1 MLVRHGNSAK
11 TTTIIR
17 WGEAAMPIKGIRWD
31 PLTTAN
37 RDVHVLRGQSS
48 ADLTVDRMQFVVDPI
63 THPFAHAYLAD
74 PNNNHDVD
82 LTFTVDPVPADDV
95 FENQGIEVDANT
107 GAVTLTQNQPPPD
120 GEPRTNNF
128 ILEVV
133 ASDPADDS
141 QIDNDF
147 IRVHIHTSVTDFAL
161 TPATLTIRPAQA
173 TRTAP
178 EQTAYQFT
186 LRAVFDDQ
194 TMGDLTAF
202 HGVVWS
208 SNPPDRVDPAT
219 GKISI
224 GVGDAE
230 GTTIVVTATLPNAF
244 GNGARTANV
253 HVGRPWRDDPDVPRA
268 SIVVGGGWPGTT
280 LPDTAPNVLFL
291 SDGYPAADG
300 DAFRQTVTTEV
311 HHLKHDR
318 LVRPYDLLC
327 TSMNFWSA
335 FVPANAR
342 GIAVRCEV
350 YNDKRKPAA
359 KDAWRPVPPPDPP
372 PRHEDWSVEHL
383 IYQIGL
389 PIPDDA
395 HKTNAT
401 LRDEWD
407 ARTQND
413 LPRDRISGSII
424 NEWKRIATR
433 AFIEELDNFPGMAL
447 GEPPAANTKN
457 GEPSLSLHSDRCGRA
472 GLDALLSLLQAEA
485 ASGVQFGPGANI
497 GAAWARPAVRQNLT
511 DYALHD
517 VIRVADNPRPMFVCT
532 TAGTSDLSEPADYA
546 PALAGDTITDGTA
559 VFRCVQPTFDNS
571 RFVIVMS
578 SFPVGRG
585 RNNRRDGDVP
595 AYIAMNVQSSKTI
608 PTMAAT
614 NHVGLAFNNITIA
627 EDANLNSCRVTAHE
641 LGHSLGL
648 GDEYVDNERRY
659 PNDQSELITRLNL
672 QTADDLTPGSVIEPD
687 RIRWNW
693 HRVRKAAVVRD
704 AITSVAAGA
713 FRIPVVAGQ
722 AAQFQLND
730 IVLLRLRVAG
740 LFIDAAPD
748 ATVSAQLQIAIAPS
762 TSASSDYVVVQ
773 AASGTTI
780 TPDFFDPFIPGSIL
794 FVPVPA
800 PASVRD
806 PDDYPFAE
814 MVAKNVKDLISD
826 TGNALYERP
835 LPGDLTDDMIDN
847 KEIQHPT
854 LTGLTP
860 GLPGRPFCFR
870 VEPTIVGLYGGGAQ
884 YARGIYHPAGLC
896 VMRKEK
902 NSSFAFCAVC
912 RYIMVDYVDPFRH
925 FEIDRDYDDIYP
937 LR

>member
-1 MLVRHGNSAK
+1 
-11 TTTIIR
+11 
-17 WGEAAMPIKGIRWD
+17 MPIKGIRWD
-31 PLTTAN
+31 PQTDAN
-37 RDVHVLRGQSS
+37 RDIHVLRGQSS
-48 ADLTVDRMQFVVDPI
+48 ADLTVDRLQFVVDLI
-63 THPFAHAYLAD
+63 THPFAHDYLA
-74 PNNNHDVD
+74 NNNDVD
-82 LTFTVDPVPADDV
+82 LNFRVDPVPADDV
-95 FENQGIEVDANT
+95 FENQGIEIDAHT
-107 GAVTLTQNQPPPD
+107 GQVTLTQDQPPAD
-120 GEPRTNNF
+120 GDPRTNNF
-128 ILEVV
+128 ILMVT
-133 ASDPADDS
+133 ASNPADDS
-141 QIDNDF
+141 EIDSDSV
-147 IRVHIHTSVTDFAL
+147 RVHIHTSVTNFAL

-173 TRTAP
+173 TRAAP
-178 EQTAYQFT
+178 EQTAYRFT
-186 LRAVFDDQ
+186 LRALFDDG

-224 GVGDAE
+224 GVGDTD
-230 GTTIVVTATLPNAF
+230 GTTIMVIATLPDAF
-244 GNGARTANV
+244 GNDSRSATV
-253 HVGRPWRDDPDVPRA
+253 QVGRPWRDDPDVPLA

-280 LPDTAPNVLFL
+280 LPDIAPNVLFL
-291 SDGYPAADG
+291 GDGYLASDEG
-300 DAFRQTVTTEV
+300 AFRQTVTTEV

-335 FVPANAR
+335 FVPANAQ

-350 YNDKRKPAA
+350 YDNGGGN
-359 KDAWRPVPPPDPP
+359 WRPVPPPDWPP
-372 PRHEDWSVEHL
+372 PDDGFWSIEHL
-383 IYQIGL
+383 IFQVGL

-395 HKTNAT
+395 AKDNAT

-407 ARTQND
+407 ARLQDD
-413 LPRDRISGSII
+413 LPRDQIRGRTIAH
-424 NEWKRIATR
+424 WRRIATR

-447 GEPPAANTKN
+447 GAPPAANTKN
-457 GEPSLSLHSDRCGRA
+457 GTPSLSLHSDRCGRA
-472 GLDALLSLLQAEA
+472 GLDILLTALQAV
-485 ASGVQFGPGANI
+485 SGVQFGPGANI
-497 GAAWARPAVRQNLT
+497 GAAWARPPLRQDLT

-517 VIRVADNPRPMFVCT
+517 VVRVADNPRPMFVCT

-546 PALAGDTITDGTA
+546 SALAGDTVTDGTA

-571 RFVIVMS
+571 RFVIMMS
-578 SFPVGRG
+578 SFPLGRG

-595 AYIAMNVQSSKTI
+595 AYIAMNVETGEETI
-608 PTMAAT
+608 STRAAT
-614 NHVGLAFNNITIA
+614 NGVGLAFGVTTVA
-627 EDANLNSCRVTAHE
+627 EDADLDACRVTAHE

-648 GDEYVDNERRY
+648 GDEYVDHERLY
-659 PNDQSELITRLNL
+659 PFDQSNLVTQLNL
-672 QTADDLTPGSVIEPD
+672 QTANDLMPGSFIEPD

-713 FRIPVVAGQ
+713 FRIPVVVGQ
-722 AAQFQLND
+722 AAQFKLND

-740 LFIDAAPD
+740 LFLNAAPD
-748 ATVSAQLQIAIAPS
+748 ATLSAQLQIAIAPS

-773 AASGTTI
+773 AAPGTTI

-794 FVPVPA
+794 FAPVPA

-814 MVAKNVKDLISD
+814 MVAKNVKDLMDD
-826 TGNALYERP
+826 TGEALYVRP
-835 LPGDLTDDMIDN
+835 DPEDLTDEMRDN
-847 KEIQHPT
+847 EEVQHPT

-870 VEPTIVGLYGGGAQ
+870 VQPKIVGLYGGGAQ
-884 YARGIYHPAGLC
+884 YASGIYHPAGLC
-896 VMRKEK
+896 VMRDEHTT
-902 NSSFAFCAVC
+902 STVFCAVC
-912 RYIMVDYVDPFRH
+912 RYIMVDYVDPFKH